1 MHLLGSFP
9 IPAVNL
15 QTTPRWLLRTLK
27 PLKSIK
33 SEAVESN
40 RDGKNP
46 NQMKDAK
53 AHQKP
58 LEGHPKDSAAR
69 QNSTVKNKPGDNRG
83 HVLVRHGSGEV
94 GPQWLKVQV

>member
-1 MHLLGSFP
+1 MATEDTKAIEIH
-9 IPAVNL
+9 
-15 QTTPRWLLRTLK
+15 
-27 PLKSIK
+27 K

-40 RDGKNP
+40 WDGKNP

-58 LEGHPKDSAAR
+58 LEGHPKDSAAG

-94 GPQWLKVQV
+94 GPQRLKVQV